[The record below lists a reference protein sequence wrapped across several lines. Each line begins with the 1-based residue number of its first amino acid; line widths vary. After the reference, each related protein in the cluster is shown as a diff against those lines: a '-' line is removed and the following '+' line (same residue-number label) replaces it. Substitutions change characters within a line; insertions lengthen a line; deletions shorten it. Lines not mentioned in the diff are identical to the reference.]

1 MYLSSRPF
9 NAILVFVLS
18 LFVIAVAADH
28 AFARRRSRRNNA
40 AAIKA
45 KKESMIKAA
54 QSQYTAAQ
62 QVLSAAQAGGS
73 VATGRLQAV
82 LAEMTNAANS
92 LRQARAETL
101 SLSKDL
107 AEIEDDILAEQSSES
122 QYGQILEEMRKIK
135 QDMSAAESRI
145 TSDSRLAAEL
155 DKVTNEKG
163 KAAAFALRQTAIQ
176 SDPEFSGLRALLLVL
191 VDKQSKLKR
200 DLCEKDTEWKNTHEL
215 LHESQ
220 LAEQAAKA
228 EVYAHAP
235 ERAGPK
241 REIKDAREAAA
252 AAQSVMAQAEEVL
265 RRLGKS
271 PSSGNGAAM
280 SSSKPKK

>member
-1 MYLSSRPF
+1 MNFHSNPLKVTF
-9 NAILVFVLS
+9 VFLLS
-18 LFVIAVAADH
+18 LLFVAALTYP
-28 AFARRRSRRNNA
+28 AFARRRTRRNNA

-62 QVLSAAQAGGS
+62 QVLSTAQASGS
-73 VATGRLQAV
+73 AANGRLQAV

-107 AEIEDDILAEQSSES
+107 AEIEEDILSEQSSDS
-122 QYGQILEEMRKIK
+122 QYGQLLEEMQKTKRA
-135 QDMSAAESRI
+135 MAVAEARI
-145 TSDSRLAAEL
+145 VGDAKFVAQFDEL
-155 DKVTNEKG
+155 KSKKG
-163 KAAAFALRQTAIQ
+163 TAAAFAFRQSTLQ
-176 SDPEFSGLRALLLVL
+176 LDTEFSGLRGALLEL
-191 VDKQSKLKR
+191 VDRQAKLKR
-200 DLCEKDTEWKNTHEL
+200 ELFEKDNEWKSTHEL

-220 LAEQAAKA
+220 QAEQAAKA

-241 REIKDAREAAA
+241 REIKDAAAA
-252 AAQSVMAQAEEVL
+252 ASAAKTVMAQAEDVL

-271 PSSGNGAAM
+271 PASGSSTTGSA
-280 SSSKPKK
+280 KPKK